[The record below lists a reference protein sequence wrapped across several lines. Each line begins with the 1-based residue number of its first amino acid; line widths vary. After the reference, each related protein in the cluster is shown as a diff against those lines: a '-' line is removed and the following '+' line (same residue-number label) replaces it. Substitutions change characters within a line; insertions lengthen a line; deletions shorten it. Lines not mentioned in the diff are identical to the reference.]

1 MTNQANGHIDT
12 AYYVCSIDMIFNTR
26 NQSDSI
32 LHSIA
37 ISITML
43 GEKGTQLGQKKSL
56 NI

>member
-1 MTNQANGHIDT
+1 MTNQANGHIAI
-12 AYYVCSIDMIFNTR
+12 AYYVCSIYMIFNTR

-43 GEKGTQLGQKKSL
+43 EEKGTQLGQKKSL